1 MRIQVVKKHLL
12 LLALLWMTPHAD
24 LLTLQESIDKTLSAH
39 PNIKSFMLDISLGE
53 QNYLS
58 ARSAYL
64 PQINFQAEYDVQ
76 HTYALPQDG
85 AFNTP
90 EKAGYQAGVSVGQKI
105 WDFSKTSSKVDA
117 AQLDEEI
124 AKLSVEEAKAL
135 LIYKVES
142 LYATMIVQ
150 KKAILVRQKDM
161 QTKQELYNQAQ
172 SLVKEGIKTSSDE
185 TRFLSSYY
193 EAKDVLGVAQ
203 ALFDKAKSTLSLYMG
218 EKISAEVTLEGGLL
232 ENKKNMKSYDD
243 TLLSENNELKIQD
256 QNIQKNIL
264 QHQSAKASHYGS
276 VDAVASYTHFDT
288 LNAYDTS
295 VVGVVLSVP
304 LYSGG
309 NISATEQMASITTSK
324 SRELR
329 NAKLLELQDELH
341 GLFIDLERYENTI
354 VAKQAQLEAAKAT
367 EKVLGARYKEGLATY
382 IELLDATTF
391 LLASE
396 LGLLEAYYSRSM
408 AQNRIKYLTGKQI

>member
-1 MRIQVVKKHLL
+1 MKKNLL
-12 LLALLWMTPHAD
+12 LLALLWVTPHAD
-24 LLTLQESIDKTLSAH
+24 ILTLQESIDKTLSAH
-39 PNIKSFMLDISLGE
+39 PNIKNFMLDVSLGE

-64 PQINFQAEYDVQ
+64 PQINLQAEYDVQ
-76 HTYALPQDG
+76 HTYSLAQNRQ
-85 AFNTP
+85 FNTL
-90 EKAGYQAGVSVGQKI
+90 EKAGYQAGVIVGQKI
-105 WDFSKTSSKVDA
+105 WDFSKTSSKIDA
-117 AQLDEEI
+117 ASLDEEI
-124 AKLSVEEAKAL
+124 AKLSVLEAKAL

-203 ALFDKAKSTLSLYMG
+203 ASFDKARSTLSLYMG
-218 EKISAEVTLEGGLL
+218 EKIDAEVTLEGGLL

-243 TLLSENNELKIQD
+243 SLLSENNELKIQD
-256 QNIQKNIL
+256 QSIQKNIL
-264 QHQSAKASHYGS
+264 QHKSAKAAHYGS

-295 VVGVVLSVP
+295 VVGVMFTVP

-309 NISATEQMASITTSK
+309 NISATEQMANIATNK
-324 SRELR
+324 SRELK

-341 GLFIDLERYENTI
+341 SLFIDLERYENTI
-354 VAKQAQLEAAKAT
+354 VAKQAQLEAAKST

>member
-1 MRIQVVKKHLL
+1 MKKHLL
-12 LLALLWMTPHAD
+12 LLALLWITPHAE
-24 LLTLQESIDKTLSAH
+24 LLTLQESIDKTLGAH
-39 PNIKSFMLDISLGE
+39 PNIKNFMLDVSLGE

-64 PQINFQAEYDVQ
+64 PQINLQAEYDMQ
-76 HTYALPQDG
+76 HTYSLAQNG
-85 AFNTP
+85 QFNTL
-90 EKAGYQAGVSVGQKI
+90 EKRGYQAGVVAGQKI
-105 WDFSKTSSKVDA
+105 WDFSKTSSKIDA

-203 ALFDKAKSTLSLYMG
+203 SLFDKAKSTLSLYMG
-218 EKISAEVTLEGGLL
+218 EKISADVTLEGGLL
-232 ENKKNMKSYDD
+232 ENKKNMKSYDEN
-243 TLLSENNELKIQD
+243 LLSENNELKIQD

-264 QHQSAKASHYGS
+264 QHKSAKAAHYGS

-288 LNAYDTS
+288 LNAYDTTL
-295 VVGVVLSVP
+295 VGVVLSVP

-309 NISATEQMASITTSK
+309 NISATEQMASIATNKSK
-324 SRELR
+324 ELR

-354 VAKQAQLEAAKAT
+354 VAKQAQLEAAKST

-391 LLASE
+391 LLSSE
-396 LGLLEAYYSRSM
+396 LGLLEAYFSRSM

>member
-1 MRIQVVKKHLL
+1 MKKNLL
-12 LLALLWMTPHAD
+12 LLALLWVTPHAD
-24 LLTLQESIDKTLSAH
+24 ILTLQESIDKTLSAH
-39 PNIKSFMLDISLGE
+39 PNIKNFMLDVSLGE

-64 PQINFQAEYDVQ
+64 PQINLQAEYDVQ
-76 HTYALPQDG
+76 HTYSLAHNRQ
-85 AFNTP
+85 FNTL
-90 EKAGYQAGVSVGQKI
+90 EKAGYQAGVIVGQKI
-105 WDFSKTSSKVDA
+105 WDFSKTSSKIDA
-117 AQLDEEI
+117 ASLDEEI
-124 AKLSVEEAKAL
+124 AKLSVLEAKAL

-203 ALFDKAKSTLSLYMG
+203 ASFDKARSTLSLYMG
-218 EKISAEVTLEGGLL
+218 EKIDAEVTLEGGLL

-243 TLLSENNELKIQD
+243 SLLSENNELKIQD
-256 QNIQKNIL
+256 QSIQKNIL
-264 QHQSAKASHYGS
+264 QHKSAKAAHYGS

-295 VVGVVLSVP
+295 VVGVMFTVP

-309 NISATEQMASITTSK
+309 NISATEQMANIATNK
-324 SRELR
+324 SRELK

-341 GLFIDLERYENTI
+341 SLFIDLERYENTI
-354 VAKQAQLEAAKAT
+354 VAKQAQLEAAKST

>member
-1 MRIQVVKKHLL
+1 MKKHLL
-12 LLALLWMTPHAD
+12 ILALLWITPHAE

-64 PQINFQAEYDVQ
+64 PQINLQAQYDVQ
-76 HTYALPQDG
+76 HTYSLTQNGIFSTLDQ
-85 AFNTP
+85 
-90 EKAGYQAGVSVGQKI
+90 KGYQAGVVVGQKI
-105 WDFSKTSSKVDA
+105 WDFSKTSSKIDA

-135 LIYKVES
+135 LIYKVEL

-150 KKAILVRQKDM
+150 NKAILVRQKDM

-172 SLVKEGIKTSSDE
+172 ALVKEGIKTSSDE
-185 TRFLSSYY
+185 TRFLSSFY

-203 ALFDKAKSTLSLYMG
+203 ASFSKAKATLSLYMD
-218 EKISAEVTLEGGLL
+218 ERIDDNVTLENGLL
-232 ENKKNMKSYDD
+232 ENKKNMKTYDD
-243 TLLSENNELKIQD
+243 TILSENNELKIQD

-264 QHQSAKASHYGS
+264 QHKSAKAAHYGS
-276 VDAVASYTHFDT
+276 LDAVASYTHFDT
-288 LNAYDTS
+288 LNVYDAS

-309 NISATEQMASITTSK
+309 NISATEQMASIATNKSK
-324 SRELR
+324 ELR
-329 NAKLLELQDELH
+329 NAKFLELQDELH

-354 VAKQAQLEAAKAT
+354 VAKQAQLEAAKST

-391 LLASE
+391 LLSSE
-396 LGLLEAYYSRSM
+396 LGLLEAYYSRNM

>member
-1 MRIQVVKKHLL
+1 MKKYLFI
-12 LLALLWMTPHAD
+12 LAMLSVTAHAQI
-24 LLTLQESIDKTLSAH
+24 LTLHESIDKTLATH
-39 PNIKSFMLDISLGE
+39 PNIKNFMLDISLSE

-64 PQINFQAEYDVQ
+64 PQINLQAQYDLQ
-76 HTYALPQDG
+76 HTYSLPQNG
-85 AFNTP
+85 VFNTL

-105 WDFSKTSSKVDA
+105 WDFSKTSSKIDA
-117 AQLDEEI
+117 SQLDKEI
-124 AKLSVEEAKAL
+124 AELSVEDAKAL
-135 LIYKVES
+135 MIYKVES

-150 KKAILVRQKDM
+150 KKAIDVRKKDM

-172 SLVKEGIKTSSDE
+172 ALVREGIKASSDE

-193 EAKDVLGVAQ
+193 EAKDVLSTAQ
-203 ALFDKAKSTLSLYMG
+203 ASFDKTKSTLSLYMG
-218 EKISAEVTLEGGLL
+218 EKISADVALEEGLL
-232 ENKKNMKSYDD
+232 ENKKSMKAYDEN
-243 TLLSENNELKIQD
+243 LLNENSELKIQE

-276 VDAVASYTHFDT
+276 IDAVASFTHFDN
-288 LNAYDTS
+288 LNAYDAS

-309 NISATEQMASITTSK
+309 NISATEQIAGIAINKSK
-324 SRELR
+324 ELK
-329 NAKLLELQDELH
+329 NAKLLELQEELH

-354 VAKQAQLEAAKAT
+354 VAKQAQLEAAKST

-396 LGLLEAYYSRSM
+396 LGLLEAYFSRSM

>member
-1 MRIQVVKKHLL
+1 MKKYLFI
-12 LLALLWMTPHAD
+12 LAMLSITANAEI
-24 LLTLQESIDKTLSAH
+24 LTLQESIDKTLSTH
-39 PNIKSFMLDISLGE
+39 PNIKNFMLDISLSE

-58 ARSAYL
+58 VRSAYL
-64 PQINFQAEYDVQ
+64 PQINLQAQYDLQ
-76 HTYALPQDG
+76 HTYALPQNG
-85 AFNTP
+85 AFNTL

-105 WDFSKTSSKVDA
+105 WDFSKTSSKIDA
-117 AQLDEEI
+117 SGLDKEI
-124 AKLSVEEAKAL
+124 AELSVEDAKAL
-135 LIYKVES
+135 MTYKVES

-150 KKAILVRQKDM
+150 KKAIDVRKKDM

-172 SLVKEGIKTSSDE
+172 ALVREGIKTSSDE

-193 EAKDVLGVAQ
+193 EAKDVLGSAQ
-203 ALFDKAKSTLSLYMG
+203 ASFDKTKSTLSLYMG
-218 EKISAEVTLEGGLL
+218 EKIDANIELEESLL
-232 ENKKNMKSYDD
+232 KNKKSMKAYDEN
-243 TLLSENNELKIQD
+243 LLSENTELKIQD

-264 QHQSAKASHYGS
+264 LHKSANASQYGS
-276 VDAVASYTHFDT
+276 IDAVASYTHFDS
-288 LNAYDTS
+288 LNPYDAGT
-295 VVGVVLSVP
+295 VGVMLTVP

-309 NISATEQMASITTSK
+309 NISAVEQIASITINK
-324 SRELR
+324 SRELK

-354 VAKQAQLEAAKAT
+354 VAKQAQLEAAKST
-367 EKVLGARYKEGLATY
+367 QEVLNARYKEGLTTY

-408 AQNRIKYLTGKQI
+408 AENRIKYLTGKQI

>member
-1 MRIQVVKKHLL
+1 MKKHLL
-12 LLALLWMTPHAD
+12 LLALLWITPHAE

-39 PNIKSFMLDISLGE
+39 PNIKNFMLDVSLGE

-64 PQINFQAEYDVQ
+64 PQINLQAQYDVQ
-76 HTYALPQDG
+76 HTYSIAQNG
-85 AFNTP
+85 VFNTL
-90 EKAGYQAGVSVGQKI
+90 EQKGYQAGVVVGQKL
-105 WDFSKTSSKVDA
+105 WDFSKTSSKIDA
-117 AQLDEEI
+117 VKLDEDI

-135 LIYKVES
+135 LIYKVEL

-150 KKAILVRQKDM
+150 NKAILVRQKDM

-172 SLVKEGIKTSSDE
+172 ALVKEGIKTSSDE
-185 TRFLSSYY
+185 TRFLSSFY
-193 EAKDVLGVAQ
+193 EAKDALGVAQ
-203 ALFDKAKSTLSLYMG
+203 ASFDKAKATLSLYMG
-218 EKISAEVTLEGGLL
+218 EKIGAEVTLENGLL

-243 TLLSENNELKIQD
+243 TLLSENSELKIQD

-264 QHQSAKASHYGS
+264 QHQSAKAAHYGS
-276 VDAVASYTHFDT
+276 LDAVASYTHFDT
-288 LNAYDTS
+288 LNAYDAS

-309 NISATEQMASITTSK
+309 NISATEQMASIATNKSK
-324 SRELR
+324 ELR
-329 NAKLLELQDELH
+329 NAKLLELKDELH
-341 GLFIDLERYENTI
+341 ALFIDLERYENTL
-354 VAKQAQLEAAKAT
+354 VAKQAQLEAAKST
-367 EKVLGARYKEGLATY
+367 EQVLGARYKEGLATY

-391 LLASE
+391 LLSSE
-396 LGLLEAYYSRSM
+396 LGLLEAYFSRSM